1 MNPTILL
8 RSAAALL
15 VLAVSVPATALEAP
29 GRPAPALALAAPADR
44 VQVPSRAA
52 TPAPPAPAAPAAALG
67 PLTSESDALYA
78 ERAALAKAKEA
89 RDKLVA
95 ALDAGEDAFEANWRL
110 ARVSYWI
117 GDHTGAADLK
127 KKTFLEGIEYA
138 KKAIAI
144 DPKRP
149 DGHFWLGVC
158 YGVYGEAKGV
168 LKSLSL
174 VKPIKESMRR
184 VLEIDPAYDRGG
196 ADRVLGRVYHEVPG
210 FAGGSEKLSLEHL
223 LKAVEY
229 GPRVGLNLLYL
240 ADTYVSLDEV
250 EKAREILERILTME
264 TEPDLLP
271 EIAEEREQARA
282 KLDKKPFKKK

>member
-1 MNPTILL
+1 MTLARKAVFGILL
-8 RSAAALL
+8 IAALASL
-15 VLAVSVPATALEAP
+15 
-29 GRPAPALALAAPADR
+29 PALAQTPTESPLLQQGDELYTQRAD
-44 VQVPSRAA
+44 
-52 TPAPPAPAAPAAALG
+52 
-67 PLTSESDALYA
+67 
-78 ERAALAKAKEA
+78 LAKAKEA
-89 RDKLVA
+89 QAKY
-95 ALDAGEDAFEANWRL
+95 EDALAAKEDDYGASWRL
-110 ARVSYWI
+110 ARILYWI
-117 GDHTGAADLK
+117 GDHTPGNDAK
-127 KKTFLEGIEYA
+127 KQIFQQGIEHA
-138 KKAIAI
+138 KKAVALGP
-144 DPKRP
+144 DKA

-196 ADRVLGRVYHEVPG
+196 ADRVLGRVYHELPG